1 MKSIHGL
8 LIALVLCEA
17 AGFGLMG
24 CNTFRG
30 AGKDIQKGGE
40 VIEDA
45 AENAQEKKVSSNV
58 SKAHTITASADAGG
72 AISPHG
78 SSKTSQGGNQTYM
91 VSPSQGYHVADVIVD
106 GQSIGAVKRHTF
118 TNVNENRTIAALFT
132 VNP

>member
-1 MKSIHGL
+1 MKSFHGI
-8 LIALVLCEA
+8 LIALVLCES

-45 AENAQEKKVSSNV
+45 AVDAQGKRVSSNV
-58 SKAHTITASADAGG
+58 SSAHTISASADTGG
-72 AISPHG
+72 SISPAG
-78 SSKTSQGGNQTYM
+78 DSRATEGANQTYM
-91 VSPSQGYHVADVIVD
+91 VTPAQGYHVADVLVD
-106 GQSIGAVKRHTF
+106 GQSVGAARRHTF
-118 TNVNENRTIAALFT
+118 SNVNENHTISALFT